1 MSSKAGGAPRQKN
14 AVLPTEMLEQ
24 QLSERLCTSTRF
36 HRNLSLLRSVLRA
49 PRAPPSAAS
58 AGGRGGGAAVA
69 HGDVPGELPSSPP
82 PPPLLPSGPLAV
94 GALGLASVPTPQLC
108 AARAR
113 IEAEC
118 EQLRARQKRALQP
131 PMPALGAAPA
141 APSMKAARQRSP
153 TTKKRQRVR

>member
-1 MSSKAGGAPRQKN
+1 
-14 AVLPTEMLEQ
+14 MLEQ
-24 QLSERLCTSTRF
+24 QLSERLCTSARF

-49 PRAPPSAAS
+49 PSAPPSAAS
-58 AGGRGGGAAVA
+58 TEGRGGGAAVA
-69 HGDVPGELPSSPP
+69 RGGVPVEQVSP
-82 PPPLLPSGPLAV
+82 PPPLLPLGPLA
-94 GALGLASVPTPQLC
+94 AADTLGLAGVPTPQLR

-131 PMPALGAAPA
+131 PMPALSAAPA
-141 APSMKAARQRSP
+141 ASSTKAARQRSP